1 MPLICVCSPK
11 GGVGKTTLAANLA
24 WALARAGSKVLAL
37 DFDVQNALR
46 LHFGVPLGDERGY
59 AAKALE
65 LHDWSQ
71 CVLSAGSN
79 IFVLPYG
86 EVSEAQRQ
94 AFDER
99 LTHDA
104 HFLTRGLAALL
115 NYPGL
120 ITVADLPPGPS
131 PALKALTSLADMH
144 LVPLLADT
152 ASMSALSHVEKQRLT
167 GGALNAKHGHYF
179 VINQSDNRRQ
189 VSRDVTAL
197 MEESWAIVCW
207 ALFIV
212 MKAWWRQMP
221 PRSRSSTLTH
231 PPQPP
236 LILKLLPK
244 KSLRSWVS
252 ISATARCTASLAGQV
267 FNLTAGLL
275 NEKNAFLGAGIGAC
289 AHCRAGGDYADGQ
302 PKAVYFWPAEHRY
315 SLCYGFQ

>member
-46 LHFGVPLGDERGY
+46 LHFGVPLSDERGY
-59 AAKALE
+59 VAKALE

-86 EVSEAQRQ
+86 DVSEAQRQ
-94 AFDER
+94 SFDER
-99 LTHDA
+99 LTHDE

-120 ITVADLPPGPS
+120 ITIADLPPGPS
-131 PALKALTSLADMH
+131 PALKALTSLADLH

-152 ASMSALSHVEKQRLT
+152 ASMSVLSHVDNQRLT
-167 GGALNAKHGHYF
+167 GGELNHKHGHYF

-197 MEESWAIVCW
+197 MEEKLGDRLLGIIHRDESVVEANASQKSI
-207 ALFIV
+207 LDFN
-212 MKAWWRQMP
+212 
-221 PRSRSSTLTH
+221 SS
-231 PPQPP
+231 
-236 LILKLLPK
+236 
-244 KSLRSWVS
+244 
-252 ISATARCTASLAGQV
+252 SAA
-267 FNLTAGLL
+267 
-275 NEKNAFLGAGIGAC
+275 AF
-289 AHCRAGGDYADGQ
+289 D
-302 PKAVYFWPAEHRY
+302 
-315 SLCYGFQ
+315 